1 MRNKLAKIPDPNK
14 YFTCSGEEF
23 EIQYEPLVE
32 RDGTITLA
40 ENGKINIKEYINS
53 FRDSTD
59 MAFIMKQIALGDTS
73 VLSANVP
80 MYGDFRNV
88 PRDPAEV
95 LQYRINAERYF
106 YSLPADIRNKF
117 DNSVTVFLREG
128 QLESEYFFKSLGV
141 LRENTE
147 SEVKEVNAQPS
158 D

>member
-59 MAFIMKQIALGDTS
+59 MAFILKQIALGDTS
-73 VLSANVP
+73 VLNVNVP

-88 PRDPAEV
+88 PKDPAEV

-128 QLESEYFFKSLGV
+128 QEESEFFFSALGV
-141 LRENTE
+141 VKE
-147 SEVKEVNAQPS
+147 SEVNEIAESS